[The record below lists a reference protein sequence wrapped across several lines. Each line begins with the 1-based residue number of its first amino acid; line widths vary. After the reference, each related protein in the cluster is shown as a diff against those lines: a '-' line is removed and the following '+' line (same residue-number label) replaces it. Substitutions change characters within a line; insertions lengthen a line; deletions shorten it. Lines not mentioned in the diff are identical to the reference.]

1 MRELTEEQALA
12 KAAALCSGSERCS
25 AQILGKLAAWGIAPV
40 AAERIVTRLRS
51 ERFIDDSR
59 YCRAFCAD
67 KLRYN
72 HWGRIKIRQ
81 ALRMQ
86 GLEEEDIEQG
96 LDSLDKQEYGQ
107 ILNEV
112 IQQKDRTLHEAD
124 SYTRRQKLLRHAYS
138 HGFEPELIL
147 KRVGN
152 EE

>member
-12 KAAALCSGSERCS
+12 RAAALCSGSERCS
-25 AQILGKLAAWGIAPV
+25 QQIRGKLATWGMGAE
-40 AAERIVTRLRS
+40 ATERIIARLRN
-51 ERFIDDSR
+51 ERFIDDGR

-96 LDSLDKQEYGQ
+96 LDSLDNQEYEQMLG
-107 ILNEV
+107 EV
-112 IQQKDRTLHEAD
+112 IRQKEKTLREAD
-124 SYTRRQKLLRHAYS
+124 SYTRRQKLMRHAYS
-138 HGFEPELIL
+138 HGFEPALIM
-147 KRVGN
+147 KRLGD